1 MAEMQ
6 LLQEWTMPNEHFDDE
21 GAINFLRQE
30 SKRTDKACTRI
41 SKQLASL
48 DNKSIWLNEI
58 RKKLT

>member
-1 MAEMQ
+1 
-6 LLQEWTMPNEHFDDE
+6 MPNEHFDDE

-30 SKRTDKACTRI
+30 SKRTDKACSRI
-41 SKQLASL
+41 RKQLGSL